1 MYYKVKGNFYPEILT
16 FKLKVTKN
24 LQDMLVQTFT
34 DIIIKDFYT
43 VHNMA
48 NCKLLLPCS
57 YKTKTIPTDETWC
70 TCEDLLQLH

>member
-1 MYYKVKGNFYPEILT
+1 MNSASWMYYKVKGNFYPEILT

-48 NCKLLLPCS
+48 NFNINWS
-57 YKTKTIPTDETWC
+57 NNWIQDAIAMQ
-70 TCEDLLQLH
+70 LQNF